1 MSQSFDELVALV
13 TRLRSP
19 DGCPWDKKQTH
30 DSLKPYL
37 VEESYEVLDA
47 LDRNNPQEL
56 REELGDLFLQVL
68 LHAELEA
75 EEEHFTIHDV
85 ITSLHDKLV
94 RRHPHVFGRA
104 EETKPSL
111 DSEQVINQWEQIKQ
125 TERIDQGHDD
135 SILKGVPACL
145 PALLRSYQVQKRASR
160 VGFDWKQPEQVVEKL
175 DEELQELREATLCYH
190 AIPDSTSNEQDG
202 HAVQEAIENEFG
214 DVLFTVANLARYLKV
229 NPEEALRK
237 SCNRFVSRF
246 TFMEQQAKK
255 TGQPL
260 QQLTD
265 TEWETLWA
273 AAKQQEQTTTQRP
286 SSSSGQKDDQ

>member
-1 MSQSFDELVALV
+1 MSQPFDELVALV

-75 EEEHFTIHDV
+75 EEEHFNIQDV
-85 ITSLHDKLV
+85 ITSLHNKLV
-94 RRHPHVFGRA
+94 RRHPHVFGHA
-104 EETKPSL
+104 EENQPSL

-125 TERIDQGHDD
+125 AERIDQGQDD
-135 SILKGVPACL
+135 SILKGVPASL

-160 VGFDWKQPEQVVEKL
+160 VGFDWKQPEQVVEKI
-175 DEELQELREATLCYH
+175 DEELQELREATLRYH
-190 AIPDSTSNEQDG
+190 ALPNRDSHGEDG
-202 HAVQEAIENEFG
+202 HAEQEAIENEFG
-214 DVLFTVANLARYLKV
+214 DVLFTVANLARHLSV

-246 TFMEQQAKK
+246 SFMEQRASE

-273 AAKQQEQTTTQRP
+273 AAKQHERATTQQT